1 MSHSATHHVMCSTTI
16 NLWIKLGFAHMEL
29 QWMLQ
34 HSMVAITRASKF
46 YCDNALLFVVQ
57 TAFPNSHP
65 FLASPPS
72 SHYRDT
78 SHIPVFLVPHSLQF
92 WHPSRFVECE
102 WSPGIFGA
110 AYRSSLTVSQT
121 PPANSGGPKQH
132 STAHQKQKALL
143 EVHKV
148 FISFNCRQWSD
159 WFKHKSTLSG
169 HKVIARLCITLRFI

>member
-1 MSHSATHHVMCSTTI
+1 MSHSAAHHVMCSTTI

-132 STAHQKQKALL
+132 STAHQKQKAYYKYINYLFHL
-143 EVHKV
+143 TVDNDLIGSN
-148 FISFNCRQWSD
+148 IS
-159 WFKHKSTLSG
+159 LP
-169 HKVIARLCITLRFI
+169 